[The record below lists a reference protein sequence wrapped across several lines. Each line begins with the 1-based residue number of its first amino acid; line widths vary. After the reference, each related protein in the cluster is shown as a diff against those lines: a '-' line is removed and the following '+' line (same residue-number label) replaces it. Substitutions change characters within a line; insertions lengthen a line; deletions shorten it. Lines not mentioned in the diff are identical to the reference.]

1 VEARRSGQFIP
12 LVFIFS
18 YFQSGSYHLV
28 SEQFILGCFTKRC
41 SEPSFRVG
49 YLGRGRAKMR
59 FSPRYVVLSI
69 AVRLVRV
76 LLRGPV
82 RWRTM
87 ELSAD
92 CCVHWAIACGVSGEV
107 GCNLNVVYLRK
118 KGGVWLHHQVCSYSS
133 ARMCLFEYK
142 ISIIL
147 VLILELYLFGCQI
160 MITLA
165 QFMVY

>member
-1 VEARRSGQFIP
+1 
-12 LVFIFS
+12 
-18 YFQSGSYHLV
+18 
-28 SEQFILGCFTKRC
+28 
-41 SEPSFRVG
+41 
-49 YLGRGRAKMR
+49 MR

-107 GCNLNVVYLRK
+107 GCNLKVGFGCTTRFVLIPVQECVYLSTRS
-118 KGGVWLHHQVCSYSS
+118 L
-133 ARMCLFEYK
+133 LF
-142 ISIIL
+142 
-147 VLILELYLFGCQI
+147 
-160 MITLA
+160 
-165 QFMVY
+165 